1 MYPLISQKYSD
12 YIVFKK
18 TFELITRGDHL
29 IDTGWD
35 KLLSIKATINK
46 GLSDEL
52 IKTFPHIIAIKRPLV
67 TFIKITPE
75 WFAGLTF
82 GEGCFMVNIFKNS
95 SQTKFKTMLIFK
107 INQHVRDK
115 VLLESFINF
124 FNCGM
129 VVKHF
134 SNAVIYVVSNR
145 SDINEKI
152 IS

>member
-12 YIVFKK
+12 YILFKK

-75 WFAGLTF
+75 WFAGFTS
-82 GEGCFMVNIFKNS
+82 GEGCFMVNIFK
-95 SQTKFKTMLIFK
+95 KF
-107 INQHVRDK
+107 
-115 VLLESFINF
+115 
-124 FNCGM
+124 
-129 VVKHF
+129 
-134 SNAVIYVVSNR
+134 
-145 SDINEKI
+145 
-152 IS
+152 